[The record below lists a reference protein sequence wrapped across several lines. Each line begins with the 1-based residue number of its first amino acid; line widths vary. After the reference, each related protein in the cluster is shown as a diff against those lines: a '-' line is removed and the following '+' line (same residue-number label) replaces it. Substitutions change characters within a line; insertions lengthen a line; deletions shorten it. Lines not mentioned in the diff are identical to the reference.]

1 MKLTVSIV
9 QNKDA
14 NDLIS
19 ALTAKGYHAT
29 KICTTGGLLR
39 EGSATVLV
47 GTEAESVP
55 DILSTIGDRCPSRT
69 QMVDAIPITEEPG
82 DMLVLPP
89 FEITA
94 GGATVFVLNVD
105 EFRRF

>member
-14 NDLIS
+14 DDLMS
-19 ALTAKGYHAT
+19 ALTAKGYRTT
-29 KICTTGGLLR
+29 KICTTGGFLR

-47 GTEAESVP
+47 GTEEESVP
-55 DILSTIGDRCPSRT
+55 DVLSTIGDRCPSRT
-69 QMVDAIPITEEPG
+69 QMVDAIPITEEPE
-82 DMLVLPP
+82 DMPVLPP
-89 FEITA
+89 FEISA
-94 GGATVFVLNVD
+94 GGATVFVLSID